1 MPGMLDVLHMSGRRF
16 GHVHRT
22 AAQRYAAGCDHR
34 EFHKC
39 HSY

>member
-16 GHVHRT
+16 GDVHRT
-22 AAQRYAAGCDHR
+22 PAKHCAAGCDHR